1 MVERL
6 MEDTH
11 DLPRLERVGRRG
23 RVDPAVV
30 IVVLVAALGVA
41 VASWKPWAAS
51 DSSVRPVA
59 PAPIANTPV
68 RAVPAPTYQPPRRSA
83 TPAPRSSARSP
94 AVPVSGT
101 VTVAGLIWNATGERD
116 RHQAWGV
123 SMAYLPLARIDDALV
138 LRHSGI
144 PPSLRWSPATPGIPP
159 GKPLGAQGAPVV
171 GLALTWPADVRP
183 TKVSLHFVGG
193 SDGARWPSLA
203 RPLGRPVALTASLSL
218 ILRMASPGA
227 RQYLDSTAWV
237 PWELVPG
244 TYFLPPGAHAGDIV
258 DWLSA
263 GWLPGRYE
271 YDVTLPGGRTV
282 VVPFE
287 LDSGV

>member
-1 MVERL
+1 MA
-6 MEDTH
+6 DTH

-23 RVDPAVV
+23 RVDPAVA
-30 IVVLVAALGVA
+30 IVVVVAALGVA
-41 VASWKPWAAS
+41 IASWKPWAAS
-51 DSSVRPVA
+51 SSSAQPVA
-59 PAPIANTPV
+59 PAPVSSTREP
-68 RAVPAPTYQPPRRSA
+68 AVAPRTEAPALRTA
-83 TPAPRSSARSP
+83 TPAPRSSARTP

-101 VTVAGLIWNATGERD
+101 VTVAGLIWDATGERD

-123 SMAYLPLARIDDALV
+123 SMAYLPLGRIDDALV
-138 LRHSGI
+138 LHHSGV
-144 PPSLRWSPATPGIPP
+144 PPSLRWSPATPDAPP

-183 TKVSLHFVGG
+183 TKVSLRFVGS

-203 RPLGRPVALTASLSL
+203 RPVGRPVALTASLSL
-218 ILRMASPGA
+218 ILRMAFPGA
-227 RQYLDSTAWV
+227 REYLDSTAWV

-244 TYFLPPGAHAGDIV
+244 TYFLPPDAHAGDIV

-263 GWLPGRYE
+263 GWRPGRYE
-271 YDVTLPGGRTV
+271 YDVTLADGRAV